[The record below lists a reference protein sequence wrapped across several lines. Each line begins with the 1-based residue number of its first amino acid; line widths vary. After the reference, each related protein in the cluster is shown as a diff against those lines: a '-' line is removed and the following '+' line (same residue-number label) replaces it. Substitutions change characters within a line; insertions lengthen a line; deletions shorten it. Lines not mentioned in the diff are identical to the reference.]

1 MATLKTKI
9 VLRNDVAEQWM
20 LNNPT
25 LLAGEAGYE
34 KDTGLLKIGDGQSA
48 WNDLPYVNDF
58 QATEGDEQ
66 AIHLNPED
74 GVLTLVN
81 WNEKYFKW
89 DSETQNYIETEGWRN
104 GLEPKV
110 GPDGKLAWY
119 EPNPSTLEG
128 LESAIAALQT
138 ADAQHTQKI
147 AAIEAN
153 YLPLTGGA
161 LTGDLVLADGA
172 KAISSDEADV
182 KIAAAVQNANHLKRE
197 IVEELPLIEN
207 ADVNTI
213 YMVPKDIDEAGNNYS
228 EWMVINGIFEQ
239 IGDTSAD
246 LTNYVEKVSNATV
259 GNIAALLTDGSL
271 QDAGIAALEVKEH
284 LANENIHILE
294 VERAQWNAAAEQ
306 ADANAESISALMNA
320 AQLKKYEFVNVP
332 AGFSIRYTDT
342 EIRVMA
348 PKDFAWQK
356 QAVGAQGNANM
367 YYLGFRAY
375 APDNAVYFKEG
386 DQGVIEDTIFDF
398 NDSFAGT
405 DEYGRK
411 YSIVWL
417 AMASY
422 DEASDTWTYFGTQSS
437 TARYVGWTYAVEWYD
452 ENHTLI
458 TSDVIR
464 INLSNE
470 DCHLAAKPY
479 YMGSV
484 LSGIK
489 LNNTLVETVDQIAL
503 IDTADLIKESEEIGI
518 NEDGSLSIKSISFSK
533 LIVDEGEEIILGGGG
548 SSF

>member
-9 VLRNDVAEQWM
+9 VLRNDVAEQWL

-81 WNEKYFKW
+81 WNKKYFKW

-138 ADAQHTQKI
+138 ADAQHTSKI

-153 YLPLTGGA
+153 YLPLAGGA
-161 LTGDLVLADGA
+161 LTGDLILADGA

-259 GNIAALLTDGSL
+259 GNIAALLADGSL
-271 QDAGIAALEVKEH
+271 QDAGIAARQVKEH
-284 LANENIHILE
+284 
-294 VERAQWNAAAEQ
+294 
-306 ADANAESISALMNA
+306 
-320 AQLKKYEFVNVP
+320 
-332 AGFSIRYTDT
+332 
-342 EIRVMA
+342 
-348 PKDFAWQK
+348 
-356 QAVGAQGNANM
+356 
-367 YYLGFRAY
+367 
-375 APDNAVYFKEG
+375 
-386 DQGVIEDTIFDF
+386 
-398 NDSFAGT
+398 
-405 DEYGRK
+405 
-411 YSIVWL
+411 
-417 AMASY
+417 
-422 DEASDTWTYFGTQSS
+422 
-437 TARYVGWTYAVEWYD
+437 
-452 ENHTLI
+452 
-458 TSDVIR
+458 
-464 INLSNE
+464 
-470 DCHLAAKPY
+470 
-479 YMGSV
+479 
-484 LSGIK
+484 
-489 LNNTLVETVDQIAL
+489 
-503 IDTADLIKESEEIGI
+503 
-518 NEDGSLSIKSISFSK
+518 
-533 LIVDEGEEIILGGGG
+533 
-548 SSF
+548 